1 MLKDTPKT
9 IYSVR
14 GFLALIV
21 SDYLYD
27 LCAQPFGATPDE
39 PLHHGISALDIG
51 GGGALPSTKKV
62 QLSPSGTVHLTRS
75 NSCKIPP
82 STRRVCIDT
91 LRIDHHPSPYPQGGR
106 GEEAMQHQQRCNLRM
121 QSHRNATATGRPTMP
136 TMISIIMPTPPDI
149 DVEKR
154 TPVPS

>member
-75 NSCKIPP
+75 NSCKIQP

-91 LRIDHHPSPYPQGGR
+91 LRIDHRPSPYLTPREEEGR
-106 GEEAMQHQQRCNLRM
+106 KRCSTNNAVTYEIR
-121 QSHRNATATGRPTMP
+121 ATAMLPLQEGR
-136 TMISIIMPTPPDI
+136 
-149 DVEKR
+149 R
-154 TPVPS
+154 CQR